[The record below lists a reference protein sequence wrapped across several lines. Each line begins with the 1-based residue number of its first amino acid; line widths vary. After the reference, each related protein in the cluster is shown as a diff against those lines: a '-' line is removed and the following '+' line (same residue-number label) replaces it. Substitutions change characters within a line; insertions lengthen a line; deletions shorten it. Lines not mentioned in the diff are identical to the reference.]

1 MGQDS
6 GETQSL
12 HRVCLI
18 LGSNIDP
25 EVNLPR
31 AIRELRLDCAVEA
44 VSGIWESPAVGGP
57 GPDYLNAAV
66 VVQTDMAAEMLKHQ
80 VLRPLETRLGRVR
93 TDDKY
98 APRTID
104 IDIVTF
110 NADIVDD
117 ELWERAHKSAP
128 AAELIP
134 CYQSASGEY
143 LEQAAERLAKV
154 WPIRRR
160 NDLFPSELI

>member
-1 MGQDS
+1 MVPDS
-6 GETQSL
+6 GETKSL

-18 LGSNIDP
+18 LGSNIDST
-25 EVNLPR
+25 VNLPR
-31 AIRELRLDCAVEA
+31 AIDALRLACVVEA
-44 VSGIWESPAVGGP
+44 VSGIWESPAIGGR

-66 VVQTDMAAEMLKHQ
+66 VVQTEMPVETLKYQ
-80 VLRPLETRLGRVR
+80 VLRPLEARLGRVR

-98 APRTID
+98 AARTID
-104 IDIVTF
+104 IDIVTYD
-110 NADIVDD
+110 ADITDN
-117 ELWERAHKSAP
+117 ELWERAHMASP

-160 NDLFPSELI
+160 SDFNFTG